1 MISDRWLFSGL
12 PALLTISI
20 HVGIVLVL
28 GFRWAGPTQVIAAAP
43 TAQAVQAVLVSA
55 DSLAPKPK
63 PKLKPKPKPK
73 PKPQPQPQPQPQ
85 VDPTPATPREAP
97 PPAVVEPVP
106 EIKDAAPESD
116 ATQLAAMAREEL
128 ANMATSDLSG
138 SDSISLKDAV
148 AATIQRAV
156 INRWTRP
163 PSARNGMV
171 SVLSIQLVPTGEVVG
186 VSVLT
191 TSGDAAFDRSAISA
205 VERVGK
211 FPEIAQLDSRVFE
224 TTFRRFQLIF
234 RPEDLRY

>member
-12 PALLTISI
+12 PALLTIGI
-20 HVGIVLVL
+20 HLGIVLVL

-43 TAQAVQAVLVSA
+43 TAQAIQAVLVSA
-55 DSLAPKPK
+55 NSLAPKPTPK
-63 PKLKPKPKPK
+63 PTPKPKPK
-73 PKPQPQPQPQPQ
+73 PKPTPQ
-85 VDPTPATPREAP
+85 VDPAPAPPREVP
-97 PPAVVEPVP
+97 PPAVVEPIP
-106 EIKDAAPESD
+106 EVKDAAPESD
-116 ATQLAAMAREEL
+116 ATQLAAMAKEEL
-128 ANMATSDLSG
+128 ANMAASG
-138 SDSISLKDAV
+138 LPGSESASLQDAV
-148 AATIQRAV
+148 AAMIQRAV

-186 VSVLT
+186 VGVLT

-211 FPEIAQLDSRVFE
+211 FPEIAQLDSRAFE

>member
-1 MISDRWLFSGL
+1 MVSDRWLFSGL
-12 PALLTISI
+12 PALLTVSI

-55 DSLAPKPK
+55 DSLAPKPN
-63 PKLKPKPKPK
+63 PKPKPK
-73 PKPQPQPQPQPQ
+73 PKPAPQ
-85 VDPTPATPREAP
+85 VDPSPAPSREAP
-97 PPAVVEPVP
+97 PPVVVEPVP
-106 EIKDAAPESD
+106 EIKDVAPELD

-128 ANMATSDLSG
+128 ANMVTSDLSG
-138 SDSISLKDAV
+138 SESTSLKDAV

>member
-73 PKPQPQPQPQPQ
+73 PKPKLKPQ

-191 TSGDAAFDRSAISA
+191 TSGDAAFDRSAINA

>member
-12 PALLTISI
+12 PALLTIGI

-43 TAQAVQAVLVSA
+43 TTQAVQAVLVSA
-55 DSLAPKPK
+55 DSLVPTPTPKPQPK
-63 PKLKPKPKPK
+63 PKLQPKPKPK
-73 PKPQPQPQPQPQ
+73 PKPTPQL
-85 VDPTPATPREAP
+85 DPTPAPPREVP
-97 PPAVVEPVP
+97 PPAVIEPMP
-106 EIKDAAPESD
+106 EVNDTPESD

-128 ANMATSDLSG
+128 ANMTTSELSG
-138 SDSISLKDAV
+138 SESISLQDAV

-186 VSVLT
+186 VGVLT

-211 FPEIAQLDSRVFE
+211 FPEIAQLDSRIFE

>member
-12 PALLTISI
+12 PALLTIGI

-55 DSLAPKPK
+55 DSLAPKPTPK
-63 PKLKPKPKPK
+63 PPLKPKPKPK
-73 PKPQPQPQPQPQ
+73 QKPTPQ
-85 VDPTPATPREAP
+85 VDPTPAPPQEVP
-97 PPAVVEPVP
+97 PPAEVEPMP
-106 EIKDAAPESD
+106 EAKDAAPESD

-128 ANMATSDLSG
+128 ANMTTSELSG
-138 SDSISLKDAV
+138 SESTNLQDAV
-148 AATIQRAV
+148 AAMIQRAV

-186 VSVLT
+186 VGVLT

>member
-43 TAQAVQAVLVSA
+43 TAQAVQAVLVSS
-55 DSLAPKPK
+55 DSLAPKPKPKPK

-73 PKPQPQPQPQPQ
+73 PKPQ

-106 EIKDAAPESD
+106 EIEDAAAESD

>member
-12 PALLTISI
+12 PALLTIGI

-43 TAQAVQAVLVSA
+43 TPQAVQAVLVTA
-55 DSLAPKPK
+55 DSLASKPT
-63 PKLKPKPKPK
+63 PKPKPK
-73 PKPQPQPQPQPQ
+73 PKPTPKPKPQ
-85 VDPTPATPREAP
+85 VDPSPAPTREVP
-97 PPAVVEPVP
+97 PPAMVEPTP
-106 EIKDAAPESD
+106 EVTDAAPESD
-116 ATQLAAMAREEL
+116 ATQLAALAREEL
-128 ANMATSDLSG
+128 ANMTTSELSG
-138 SDSISLKDAV
+138 SESISLKDAV

-186 VSVLT
+186 VGVLT

>member
-12 PALLTISI
+12 PAFLTIGL

-28 GFRWAGPTQVIAAAP
+28 GFRWAGPPQVIAAAP

-63 PKLKPKPKPK
+63 PPPKPKPK
-73 PKPQPQPQPQPQ
+73 PK
-85 VDPTPATPREAP
+85 VESAPTLKNEVSP
-97 PPAVVEPVP
+97 PEVVESAP
-106 EIKDAAPESD
+106 EVSETTPESD
-116 ATQLAAMAREEL
+116 ATQLAALAREEL
-128 ANMATSDLSG
+128 ANMETSDLPVSESG
-138 SDSISLKDAV
+138 SVQDAV

-156 INRWTRP
+156 VNRWTRP

-186 VSVLT
+186 VGVLT
-191 TSGDAAFDRSAISA
+191 TSGDVAFDRSAISA

>member
-12 PALLTISI
+12 PALLTIVI

-55 DSLAPKPK
+55 DSLAPKPTPK
-63 PKLKPKPKPK
+63 PPLKPKPKPK
-73 PKPQPQPQPQPQ
+73 QKPMPQ
-85 VDPTPATPREAP
+85 VDPTPAPPQEVP
-97 PPAVVEPVP
+97 PPAEVEPMP
-106 EIKDAAPESD
+106 EVKDAAPESD

-128 ANMATSDLSG
+128 ANMTTSELSG
-138 SDSISLKDAV
+138 SESTNLQDAV

-186 VSVLT
+186 VGVLT

>member
-12 PALLTISI
+12 PALLTIGI
-20 HVGIVLVL
+20 HVGIILVL

-43 TAQAVQAVLVSA
+43 TTQAVQAVLVSA
-55 DSLAPKPK
+55 DSLVPTPTPKPQPK
-63 PKLKPKPKPK
+63 PKLQPKPKPK
-73 PKPQPQPQPQPQ
+73 PKPTPQL
-85 VDPTPATPREAP
+85 DPTPAPPREVP
-97 PPAVVEPVP
+97 PPAVIEPMP
-106 EIKDAAPESD
+106 EVNDTPESD

-128 ANMATSDLSG
+128 ANMTTSELSG
-138 SDSISLKDAV
+138 SESISLQDAV

-186 VSVLT
+186 VGVLT

-211 FPEIAQLDSRVFE
+211 FPEIAQLDSRIFE

>member
-12 PALLTISI
+12 PALLAIGI

-73 PKPQPQPQPQPQ
+73 PKPQPQPQ

>member
-12 PALLTISI
+12 PALLAIGI

-63 PKLKPKPKPK
+63 PKPKPKLKPKPKPK
-73 PKPQPQPQPQPQ
+73 PKPQ
-85 VDPTPATPREAP
+85 VDPTPAAPREAP

-106 EIKDAAPESD
+106 EIKDAAAESD

>member
-12 PALLTISI
+12 PALLTLGI

-28 GFRWAGPTQVIAAAP
+28 GFRWVGPTQVIAAAP
-43 TAQAVQAVLVSA
+43 SPQAVQAVLVSA

-63 PKLKPKPKPK
+63 PKPKAKPKLKPKP
-73 PKPQPQPQPQPQ
+73 Q
-85 VDPTPATPREAP
+85 VDPAPAPLREVP
-97 PPAVVEPVP
+97 PPAVVEPTP
-106 EIKDAAPESD
+106 EVTDAAPESD

-128 ANMATSDLSG
+128 ANMTTSELSG
-138 SDSISLKDAV
+138 SESISLKDAV

-186 VSVLT
+186 VGVLT

>member
-1 MISDRWLFSGL
+1 MVSDRWLFSGL
-12 PALLTISI
+12 PALLTVSI

-55 DSLAPKPK
+55 DSLASKPKPIPKPK
-63 PKLKPKPKPK
+63 PKLA
-73 PKPQPQPQPQPQ
+73 PQ
-85 VDPTPATPREAP
+85 VDPSPAPSREAP
-97 PPAVVEPVP
+97 PPVVVEPVP
-106 EIKDAAPESD
+106 EIKDVAPESD

-128 ANMATSDLSG
+128 ANMVTSDLSG
-138 SDSISLKDAV
+138 SESTSLKDAV

>member
-1 MISDRWLFSGL
+1 MISDRWLFSVL
-12 PALLTISI
+12 PALLTIGI

-55 DSLAPKPK
+55 DSLAPKPTPK
-63 PKLKPKPKPK
+63 PQPKPKPK
-73 PKPQPQPQPQPQ
+73 PKPTPQ
-85 VDPTPATPREAP
+85 VDPAPAPPREVP
-97 PPAVVEPVP
+97 PPAVVEPMP
-106 EIKDAAPESD
+106 EVKDAGPESD

-138 SDSISLKDAV
+138 SESTSLQDVV

-156 INRWTRP
+156 VNRWTRP

-186 VSVLT
+186 VGMLT

>member
-12 PALLTISI
+12 PAFLTIGL

-28 GFRWAGPTQVIAAAP
+28 GFRWAEPPQVIAAAP

-63 PKLKPKPKPK
+63 PPPKPKPK
-73 PKPQPQPQPQPQ
+73 PKPTPKPKAESA
-85 VDPTPATPREAP
+85 PTLKNEVSP
-97 PPAVVEPVP
+97 PEVVESAP
-106 EIKDAAPESD
+106 EVSETTPESD
-116 ATQLAAMAREEL
+116 ATQLAALAREEL
-128 ANMATSDLSG
+128 ANMETSDLPVSESG
-138 SDSISLKDAV
+138 SVQDAV

-156 INRWTRP
+156 VNRWTRP

-186 VSVLT
+186 VGVLT
-191 TSGDAAFDRSAISA
+191 TSGDVAFDRSAISA

>member
-12 PALLTISI
+12 PAFLTIGI

-43 TAQAVQAVLVSA
+43 AAQAVQAVLVSA
-55 DSLAPKPK
+55 DSLAPKPTPK
-63 PKLKPKPKPK
+63 PPLKPKPKQKPK
-73 PKPQPQPQPQPQ
+73 PKPQ
-85 VDPTPATPREAP
+85 VDPTPAPPQEVP
-97 PPAVVEPVP
+97 PPAEVEPMP
-106 EIKDAAPESD
+106 EAKDAAPESD

-128 ANMATSDLSG
+128 ANMTTSELSG
-138 SDSISLKDAV
+138 SESTNLQDAV

-186 VSVLT
+186 VGVLT

>member
-1 MISDRWLFSGL
+1 MISDRWLFSVL
-12 PALLTISI
+12 PALLTIGI

-55 DSLAPKPK
+55 DSLAPKPTPKPQPK
-63 PKLKPKPKPK
+63 PKLKPKPT
-73 PKPQPQPQPQPQ
+73 PQ
-85 VDPTPATPREAP
+85 VDPAPAPPREVP
-97 PPAVVEPVP
+97 PPAVVEPMP
-106 EIKDAAPESD
+106 EVKDAGPESD

-138 SDSISLKDAV
+138 SESTSLQDVV

-156 INRWTRP
+156 VNRWTRP

-186 VSVLT
+186 VGMLT

>member
-12 PALLTISI
+12 PALLTIGI

-43 TAQAVQAVLVSA
+43 AAQAVQAVLVSA
-55 DSLAPKPK
+55 DSLAPKPTPK
-63 PKLKPKPKPK
+63 PPLKPKPKQK
-73 PKPQPQPQPQPQ
+73 PTPQ
-85 VDPTPATPREAP
+85 VDPTPARPQEVP
-97 PPAVVEPVP
+97 PPAVVEPMP
-106 EIKDAAPESD
+106 EVKDAAPESD

-128 ANMATSDLSG
+128 ANMTTSELSG
-138 SDSISLKDAV
+138 SESTNLQDAV

-186 VSVLT
+186 VGVLT

>member
-12 PALLTISI
+12 PALLTIGI

-43 TAQAVQAVLVSA
+43 TPQAVQAVLVTA
-55 DSLAPKPK
+55 DSLAS
-63 PKLKPKPKPK
+63 KPKPKPK
-73 PKPQPQPQPQPQ
+73 PKPTPKPKPQ
-85 VDPTPATPREAP
+85 VDPSPAPTREVP
-97 PPAVVEPVP
+97 PPAMVEPTP
-106 EIKDAAPESD
+106 EVTDAAPESD
-116 ATQLAAMAREEL
+116 ATQLAALAREEL
-128 ANMATSDLSG
+128 ANMTTSELSG
-138 SDSISLKDAV
+138 SESISLKDAV

-186 VSVLT
+186 VGVLT

>member
-1 MISDRWLFSGL
+1 VD
-12 PALLTISI
+12 P
-20 HVGIVLVL
+20 
-28 GFRWAGPTQVIAAAP
+28 IAA
-43 TAQAVQAVLVSA
+43 L
-55 DSLAPKPK
+55 
-63 PKLKPKPKPK
+63 
-73 PKPQPQPQPQPQ
+73 
-85 VDPTPATPREAP
+85 PREAP
-97 PPAVVEPVP
+97 PPVVAEPVP
-106 EIKDAAPESD
+106 EVNDTAPESD
-116 ATQLAAMAREEL
+116 ATQLAEMAREEL

-138 SDSISLKDAV
+138 SESTSLKDVV

-186 VSVLT
+186 VSVLS
-191 TSGDAAFDRSAISA
+191 TSGDADFDRSAISA

>member
-1 MISDRWLFSGL
+1 MISDRWLFSVL
-12 PALLTISI
+12 PALLTIGI

-55 DSLAPKPK
+55 DSLAPKPTPK
-63 PKLKPKPKPK
+63 PQPKPKPK
-73 PKPQPQPQPQPQ
+73 PTPQ
-85 VDPTPATPREAP
+85 VDPAPAPPREVP
-97 PPAVVEPVP
+97 PPAVVEPMP
-106 EIKDAAPESD
+106 EVKDAGPESD

-138 SDSISLKDAV
+138 SESTSLQDVV

-156 INRWTRP
+156 VNRWTRP

-186 VSVLT
+186 VGMLT

>member
-1 MISDRWLFSGL
+1 MISDRWLFSVL
-12 PALLTISI
+12 PALLTIGI

-55 DSLAPKPK
+55 DSLAPKLTPK
-63 PKLKPKPKPK
+63 PQPKPKPK
-73 PKPQPQPQPQPQ
+73 PTPQ
-85 VDPTPATPREAP
+85 VDPAPAPPREVP
-97 PPAVVEPVP
+97 PPAVVEPMP
-106 EIKDAAPESD
+106 EVKDAGPESD

-138 SDSISLKDAV
+138 SESTSLQDVV

-156 INRWTRP
+156 VNRWTRP

-186 VSVLT
+186 VGMLT

>member
-12 PALLTISI
+12 PAFLTIGI

-55 DSLAPKPK
+55 DSLAPKPTPK
-63 PKLKPKPKPK
+63 PPLKPKPKQK
-73 PKPQPQPQPQPQ
+73 PTPQ
-85 VDPTPATPREAP
+85 VDPTPARPQEVP
-97 PPAVVEPVP
+97 PPAVVEPMP
-106 EIKDAAPESD
+106 EVKDAAPESD

-128 ANMATSDLSG
+128 ANMTTSELSG
-138 SDSISLKDAV
+138 SESTNLQDAV

-191 TSGDAAFDRSAISA
+191 SSGDAAFDRSAISA

>member
-12 PALLTISI
+12 PALLTIGI

-43 TAQAVQAVLVSA
+43 TPQAVQAVLVTA
-55 DSLAPKPK
+55 DSLASKPTPKPT
-63 PKLKPKPKPK
+63 PKPKPK
-73 PKPQPQPQPQPQ
+73 PKPTPKPKPQ
-85 VDPTPATPREAP
+85 VDPSPAPTREVP
-97 PPAVVEPVP
+97 PPAMVEPTP
-106 EIKDAAPESD
+106 EVTDAAPESD
-116 ATQLAAMAREEL
+116 ATQLAALAREEL
-128 ANMATSDLSG
+128 ANMTTSELSG
-138 SDSISLKDAV
+138 SESISLKDAV

-186 VSVLT
+186 VGVLT

>member
-12 PALLTISI
+12 PALLTIGI

-43 TAQAVQAVLVSA
+43 AAQAVQAVLVSA
-55 DSLAPKPK
+55 DSLAPKPTPK
-63 PKLKPKPKPK
+63 PPLKPKPKPK
-73 PKPQPQPQPQPQ
+73 QKPKPQ
-85 VDPTPATPREAP
+85 VDPTPAPPQEVP
-97 PPAVVEPVP
+97 PPAVVEPMP
-106 EIKDAAPESD
+106 EVKDAAPESD

-128 ANMATSDLSG
+128 ANMTTSELSG
-138 SDSISLKDAV
+138 SESTNLQDAV

-186 VSVLT
+186 VGVLT

>member
-12 PALLTISI
+12 PALLAIGI

-106 EIKDAAPESD
+106 EIKDAAAESD

>member
-1 MISDRWLFSGL
+1 MISDRWLFSVL
-12 PALLTISI
+12 PALLTIGI

-55 DSLAPKPK
+55 DSLAPKPTPK
-63 PKLKPKPKPK
+63 PQPKPKPK
-73 PKPQPQPQPQPQ
+73 PKPTPQ
-85 VDPTPATPREAP
+85 VDPAPAPPRQVP
-97 PPAVVEPVP
+97 PPAVVEPMP
-106 EIKDAAPESD
+106 EVKDARPESD

-138 SDSISLKDAV
+138 SESTSLQDVV

-156 INRWTRP
+156 VNRWTRP

-186 VSVLT
+186 VGMLT

>member
-12 PALLTISI
+12 PALLTIGI

-55 DSLAPKPK
+55 DSLTPKPTPK
-63 PKLKPKPKPK
+63 PPLKPKPKQK
-73 PKPQPQPQPQPQ
+73 PKPQ
-85 VDPTPATPREAP
+85 VDPTPAPPQEVP
-97 PPAVVEPVP
+97 PPAVVEPMP
-106 EIKDAAPESD
+106 EVKDAAPESD

-128 ANMATSDLSG
+128 ANMTTSELSG
-138 SDSISLKDAV
+138 SESTNLQDAV

-186 VSVLT
+186 VGVLT

>member
-12 PALLTISI
+12 PALLTIGI

-63 PKLKPKPKPK
+63 PKPKPKPSQSQNQNQNQATGR
-73 PKPQPQPQPQPQ
+73 PYSS
-85 VDPTPATPREAP
+85 TPREAP

>member
-12 PALLTISI
+12 PALLTIGI

-55 DSLAPKPK
+55 DSLAPKPTPK
-63 PKLKPKPKPK
+63 PPLKPKPKQK
-73 PKPQPQPQPQPQ
+73 PTPQ
-85 VDPTPATPREAP
+85 VDPTPARPQEVP
-97 PPAVVEPVP
+97 PPAVVEPMP
-106 EIKDAAPESD
+106 EVKDAAPESD

-128 ANMATSDLSG
+128 ANMTTSELSG
-138 SDSISLKDAV
+138 SESTNLQNAV

-186 VSVLT
+186 VGVLT

>member
-12 PALLTISI
+12 PAFLTIGL

-28 GFRWAGPTQVIAAAP
+28 GFRWAGPPQVIAAAP

-63 PKLKPKPKPK
+63 PNQAQTKAKPKPKPTPK
-73 PKPQPQPQPQPQ
+73 PKAESA
-85 VDPTPATPREAP
+85 PTLKNEVSP
-97 PPAVVEPVP
+97 PEVVESAP
-106 EIKDAAPESD
+106 EVSETTPESD
-116 ATQLAAMAREEL
+116 ATQLAALAREEL
-128 ANMATSDLSG
+128 ANMETSDLPVSESG
-138 SDSISLKDAV
+138 SVQDAV

-156 INRWTRP
+156 VNRWTRP

-186 VSVLT
+186 VGVLT
-191 TSGDAAFDRSAISA
+191 TSGDVAFDRSAISA